1 MKVIIW
7 SKPACPQC
15 DQAKHLLSA
24 AGYDIEERKIGTGI
38 WTREQLLELV
48 PTAKSVPQIF
58 FGDLYIGGLTELKQ
72 KLTGVK

>member
-1 MKVIIW
+1 MKAIIW

-24 AGYDIEERKIGTGI
+24 NNIEFEERKIGTGI
-38 WTREQLLELV
+38 WTREALLELV

-58 FGDLYIGGLTELKQ
+58 FGDLHIGGLPELKQ